1 MIRKNNAKHLT
12 NENQDLQNQINE
24 LYNKYGDCDKFAQ
37 KFEEIQ
43 RVVYA
48 KKEQV
53 FFESSPSL
61 RLLEEAY
68 GYNFILRILSYQLI
82 DINTSTN
89 VKLKMG
95 TPQIKDLSVFFLSDF
110 KDLKISEF
118 LLFIKYCKDAVYGS
132 FYAQVDP
139 HLIKS
144 WFHNNF
150 LADRKDIF
158 DNYRLQKYQQAE
170 AEKKQKKELER
181 EQWRKDSVTRQQY
194 EELVAKGLYKPRYK
208 NE

>member
-1 MIRKNNAKHLT
+1 MIQKNNAKHLT

-24 LYNKYGDCDKFAQ
+24 LYNKYGDCDKFLLRL
-37 KFEEIQ
+37 ENEIQ
-43 RVVYA
+43 KEVYN

-61 RLLEEAY
+61 GLLEEAY
-68 GYNFILRILSYQLI
+68 GSKFVMRILSYQFI
-82 DINTSTN
+82 EINASTN
-89 VKLKMG
+89 IKLKMG
-95 TPQIKDLSVFFLSDF
+95 TSQIKELSSLFISDF
-110 KDLKISEF
+110 KHLKLSEF
-118 LLFIKYCKDAVYGS
+118 LLFIKHCKDAVYGS

-170 AEKKQKKELER
+170 AEKKKQKELER
-181 EQWRKDSVTRQQY
+181 EQWREDSVTRQQY

-208 NE
+208 